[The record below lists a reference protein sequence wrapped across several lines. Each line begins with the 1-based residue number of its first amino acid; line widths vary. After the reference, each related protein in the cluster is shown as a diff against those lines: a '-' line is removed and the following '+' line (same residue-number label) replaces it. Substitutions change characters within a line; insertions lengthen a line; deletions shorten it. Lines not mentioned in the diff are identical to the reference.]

1 MADLTTKYLGLSL
14 KNPIIAGSCGL
25 TDNLANL
32 KEMET
37 FGASAVVLKSLFEEE
52 IELEMKKNMASM
64 SSASQAIYPEIFDMF
79 DIDTVED
86 TLSKYLDLISE
97 AKKNLSIPVISS
109 INCIS
114 ASEWTYFAKKMQD
127 AGADAI
133 ELNIFLM
140 PSDLNRSS
148 EENEKVYFDIIEKVK
163 KEVVIPVSL
172 KIGYFFSNLASTI
185 KKLSDSGVDG
195 LVLFNRFFSPDFDI
209 NNFRVLPSNLY
220 SSSSDYTIP
229 LRWISI
235 MSGRVNCS
243 LAAST
248 GVHNG
253 KTVIKELLAGAD
265 ATQIASIL
273 YKNGIPYIQSMLDEM
288 TEWMDESGFETIYEF
303 KGKMSQSNSI
313 NPAIY
318 ERAQFMKHFSQK
330 F

>member
-1 MADLTTKYLGLSL
+1 M
-14 KNPIIAGSCGL
+14 
-25 TDNLANL
+25 
-32 KEMET
+32 
-37 FGASAVVLKSLFEEE
+37 LF
-52 IELEMKKNMASM
+52 
-64 SSASQAIYPEIFDMF
+64 
-79 DIDTVED
+79 
-86 TLSKYLDLISE
+86 
-97 AKKNLSIPVISS
+97 
-109 INCIS
+109 
-114 ASEWTYFAKKMQD
+114 
-127 AGADAI
+127 
-133 ELNIFLM
+133 
-140 PSDLNRSS
+140 RS
-148 EENEKVYFDIIEKVK
+148 
-163 KEVVIPVSL
+163 IPVSL

-209 NNFRVLPSNLY
+209 NNFRILPSNLY
-220 SSSSDYTIP
+220 SSSADYTIP

-253 KTVIKELLAGAD
+253 KTAVKELLAGAD
-265 ATQIASIL
+265 AVQIASIL

-288 TEWMDESGFETIYEF
+288 TEWMDESGYKTIGEF